1 MFTTRIAPSP
11 TGMFH
16 LGTARTAYF
25 NYLAAKATGG
35 KFILRIDDTD
45 VERNRQEYVQI
56 ILNSLEWL
64 GLIPDKTYYQSFRI
78 PLYREQAGALVR
90 LGKAKELD
98 NGAIAL
104 ILSDNLPEYFTD
116 TLAGTI
122 LITETNKAQ
131 IEKIILLRGMPES
144 NRKPALR
151 RKEIKTGIVEHKLGI
166 PEETKER
173 IFHSPTYQFA
183 SIVDD
188 YFMGV
193 NWIIRGVD
201 HITNTPKQIAIW
213 QQLRAI
219 TEIEE
224 VDVCMLP
231 QFTHIGLI
239 YKDKKKL
246 SKRDNAA
253 SLLWYKEQGYSPETI
268 LNFILRMGWGSP
280 LDDNKPISKEQAVD
294 MFMKGSMRAAPAGY
308 DEAKL
313 NWYHRKAK

>member
-25 NYLAAKATGG
+25 NYLAAKASGG
-35 KFILRIDDTD
+35 RFILRIDDTD
-45 VERNRQEYVQI
+45 VERNKVEYTKI
-56 ILNSLEWL
+56 IWQSLLWL
-64 GLIPDKTYYQSFRI
+64 GLKPDEIYSQSARSD
-78 PLYREQAGALVR
+78 LYKEQAFALVKA
-90 LGKAKELD
+90 GKAKELD
-98 NGAIAL
+98 NGAVAL
-104 ILSDNLPEYFTD
+104 ILPDNLPESFTD
-116 TLAGTI
+116 TLAGNI
-122 LITETNKAQ
+122 PITETNKTQ
-131 IEKIILLRGMPES
+131 IEKTILLRGMPES
-144 NRKPALR
+144 NRNSALS
-151 RKEIKTGIVEHKLGI
+151 RKEIKSGIEHKPGI

-183 SIVDD
+183 SVVDD
-188 YFMGV
+188 YFMNI

-213 QQLRAI
+213 QVLNDPKCVA
-219 TEIEE
+219 
-224 VDVCMLP
+224 DYKFFPKL
-231 QFTHIGLI
+231 THIGLI

-280 LDDNKPISKEQAVD
+280 LDDNKPISKEQAID
-294 MFMKGSMRAAPAGY
+294 MFLKGSMRPSPAGY
-308 DEAKL
+308 DEHKL
-313 NWYHRKAK
+313 NWYHRKRK

>member
-1 MFTTRIAPSP
+1 MSFTARIAPSP

-45 VERNRQEYVQI
+45 TERNRQEYVQI
-56 ILNSLEWL
+56 VINSLEWL
-64 GLIPDKTYYQSFRI
+64 GLIPDETYYQSFRI
-78 PLYREQAGALVR
+78 PLYREQAGALVKA
-90 LGKAKELD
+90 GKAKELD

-104 ILSDNLPEYFTD
+104 ILPDNLPEYFTD

-131 IEKIILLRGMPES
+131 IEKIILLRGF
-144 NRKPALR
+144 KY
-151 RKEIKTGIVEHKLGI
+151 KEGTRNIIVDMEGY
-166 PEETKER
+166 
-173 IFHSPTYQFA
+173 HSPTYQFA
-183 SIVDD
+183 SVVDD

-219 TEIEE
+219 TDIEE
-224 VDVCMLP
+224 ADVYMLP

-246 SKRDNAA
+246 SKRDNVA

-280 LDDNKPISKEQAVD
+280 LDNNKPISREQAVD